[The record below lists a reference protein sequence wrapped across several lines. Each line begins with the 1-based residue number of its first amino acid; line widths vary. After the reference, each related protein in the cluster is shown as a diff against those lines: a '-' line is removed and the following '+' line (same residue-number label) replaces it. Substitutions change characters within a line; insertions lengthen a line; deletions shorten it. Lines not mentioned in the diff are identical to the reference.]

1 MATFFRNSVVKNVGP
16 NPISVLETDTNVR
29 ATVIGLSFANLTT
42 SYVYVSVLLKDDTS
56 VTGFYLKDILVPANT
71 TLKALNGGEKL
82 IVAPSNE
89 LFVSSSIEDSV
100 DVVLSYVEIT

>member
-1 MATFFRNSVVKNVGP
+1 MATFFKNKVIKDIGP
-16 NPISVLETDTNVR
+16 KPISVLETSASIR
-29 ATVIGLSFANLTT
+29 ATVIGLSFANLTDAF
-42 SYVYVSVLLKDDTS
+42 VYVSVYVKDDTS

-82 IVAPSNE
+82 IIAPSNE
-89 LFVSSSIEDSV
+89 LLVSSSAQDSV